1 MATKKSTAK
10 KASAAKAKAKAE
22 PAAAKPATA
31 KRNGTLDPTAKFMW
45 VESKENPFKS
55 GSGAHQRVEIIKKLS
70 GQPVA
75 AIQGYK
81 GLRKTTLRTCLRLGL
96 GRVAP

>member
-1 MATKKSTAK
+1 MATKKSAK
-10 KASAAKAKAKAE
+10 KAPAAKAKAKAE
-22 PAAAKPATA
+22 PAAKPAAA
-31 KRNGTLDPTAKFMW
+31 KRNGSLDPTSKFVW
-45 VESKENPFKS
+45 VESKENPFKV

-81 GLRKTTLRTCLRLGL
+81 GLHKTTLRTCLRLGL